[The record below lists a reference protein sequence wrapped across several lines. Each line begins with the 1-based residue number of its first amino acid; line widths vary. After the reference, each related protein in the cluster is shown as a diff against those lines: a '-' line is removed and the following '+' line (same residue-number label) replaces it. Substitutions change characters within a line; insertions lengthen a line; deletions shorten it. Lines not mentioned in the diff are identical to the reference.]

1 MFTTALVALDQ
12 SPAAPPTLARVA
24 DLSGWGIKKV
34 ILTHVVRVGYNQ
46 FAAYDHGEN
55 YREWLERCAE
65 PLKEAGLEVTV
76 CVRISGLVADEL
88 LAIAAEFK
96 ADLLLIGSRA
106 HSRVSNLFLGS
117 VARDLIRKTTL
128 PLFLEWITPETDDTG
143 TQGTAPGRPALEHVL
158 MATDLSKYASGA
170 ENLLRELSTQAKRI
184 DLLTVL
190 TPDGLNNTPALP
202 VMALAALNHIR
213 DYLPDEAGEVSVL
226 TERGAPAETIL
237 RIAAER
243 DCSLILIGKH
253 GQGWLESKLVG
264 TTATEVCEAAQ
275 RPVLVAPL
283 LDHQ

>member
-24 DLSGWGIKKV
+24 DLSSWGIKKV
-34 ILTHVVRVGYNQ
+34 ILAHVVRVGYNQ

-88 LAIAAEFK
+88 LAIAAEFR

-128 PLFLEWITPETDDTG
+128 PLFLEWIAPEADDTG
-143 TQGTAPGRPALEHVL
+143 AQDMPPSKSALGHVL
-158 MATDLSKYASGA
+158 LATDLSKYASGA
-170 ENLLRELSTQAKRI
+170 ENLIRELSTEATRI

-202 VMALAALNHIR
+202 VMALAALNHMR
-213 DYLPDEAGEVSVL
+213 DYLPDEAGQVSVL
-226 TERGAPAETIL
+226 TESGTPAETIV

-243 DCSLILIGKH
+243 DCTLIIIGKH